1 MTERKPFGVSWET
14 WIDRQIREAQ
24 ERGEFDDL
32 PGAGKPLPD
41 LDRPHDEMWWVNK
54 LLARE
59 EVRGAPPTLAI
70 RRAREEALER
80 AAGAATEAEV
90 RAVLDAVNQKIR
102 QVNRLGAEGPPST
115 VMPIDV
121 EDTVRAWREGARRPT

>member
-1 MTERKPFGVSWET
+1 
-14 WIDRQIREAQ
+14 
-24 ERGEFDDL
+24 
-32 PGAGKPLPD
+32 
-41 LDRPHDEMWWVNK
+41 MWWVNK

-70 RRAREEALER
+70 RKAREEALER
-80 AAGAATEAEV
+80 AAGAGTEAEV

-115 VMPIDV
+115 VMPVDV
-121 EDTVRAWREGARRPT
+121 EDAVRAWRDGSRRPT